1 MNPKSPRF
9 VLFATFLVVA
19 GLLPNN
25 SLALDSS
32 GVQRLEKDISP
43 ISVWDGQKYSEA
55 SPAPSDKRD
64 LVSRAAKTWR
74 NWAGNQAA
82 NPAKIFTP
90 STVHDLISI
99 IAQAK
104 ANGKKVRAA
113 ATGHSWSST
122 SVVNQEGY
130 MVNVKKMNKIY
141 RPVQGSD
148 GTWTVEVETGVTVQA
163 LDDLLRQH
171 NPPLAL
177 PSNVVLTSVR
187 YGGVLAMGCHGA
199 ATQSRTLAELVTQ
212 VKIVDSNGILNTFSK
227 DIDPV
232 EFSAATVNLGLM
244 GIIYSYTVKVEPMF
258 NLKMTD
264 THPLL
269 QDIFSDPKVGG
280 SILKSMVLNND
291 QTEIFY
297 WPFNTPLF
305 GKSNDHLWIKQWKRS
320 NQAATDN
327 LLVDTLENVIQN
339 LETTL
344 GSNVYQFMAEHPS
357 STPTLIPLMYQAV
370 AADGSMVLHAPNAI
384 HYLAGIDNMPCLDLE
399 MAIKVDDNFE
409 NIVTA
414 WNYVVDQIYTYAK
427 AGKYPINLSMEMRFV
442 KSSAM
447 LMSPA
452 YDEDPNAIYCM
463 MEVLSVVNTKG
474 FNDFSAKIAQYWMQN
489 FQSRPHWAK
498 MWEHVPGIVP
508 YLRQNATR
516 FNQFDAVRRK
526 YDPNGIF
533 MTPTFAGV
541 LGY

>member
-9 VLFATFLVVA
+9 VLFAAFLVVA

-64 LVSRAAKTWR
+64 LVSREAKAWR

-130 MVNVKKMNKIY
+130 MVNVNKMNKIY

-199 ATQSRTLAELVTQ
+199 ATHTRTLAELVTQ

-244 GIIYSYTVKVEPMF
+244 GIIYSYTIKVEPMF

-297 WPFNTPLF
+297 WPFNTPLL
-305 GKSNDHLWIKQWKRS
+305 GKSNDHLWIKQWQRS

-327 LLVDTLENVIQN
+327 LLVDTLKDVIQN

-370 AADGSMVLHAPNAI
+370 AADDSMVLHAPNAI
-384 HYLAGIDNMPCLDLE
+384 HYLAGTDNMPCLDLE

-409 NIVTA
+409 NIVAA

-427 AGKYPINLSMEMRFV
+427 AGKYPINLTMEMRFV
-442 KSSAM
+442 KSSTM

-541 LGY
+541 LGH